1 MNNPWYISQSLIRL
15 WSEHEIPSMAFPI
28 AFSVIRYYKS
38 ENIEALL
45 AAALPFHIHC
55 QKQRFTTIPLEQIT
69 AEITALEN
77 AVEMYRNMDWFHL
90 IPVNDKWYPIISVF
104 YNYLNGFRPD
114 PVKSINLLAFSL
126 DSESVHRSSTQT
138 MMAENWSVLQKVEVP
153 SSQDA
158 IEEFYDLAEEHNKLL
173 TFDIFETDYKTLEIN
188 LETGPVRYSD
198 MFDHVWAFIQNHASR
213 EDLCSR
219 LLEELEDGH
228 AVCTSGKVARLMN
241 VVEGY
246 LNGVSTANSK
256 ELFQNRMAMIGVM
269 NPSQRREAALCA
281 FSEFKIPVEEQGA
294 WMEALE

>member
-1 MNNPWYISQSLIRL
+1 
-15 WSEHEIPSMAFPI
+15 MAFPI

-90 IPVNDKWYPIISVF
+90 IPVNDKWYPIVSVF

-153 SSQDA
+153 SSQNA

-173 TFDIFETDYKTLEIN
+173 TFDIFETDYKTLEIH

-256 ELFQNRMAMIGVM
+256 ELFQNRMAMIGGM

>member
-1 MNNPWYISQSLIRL
+1 
-15 WSEHEIPSMAFPI
+15 MAFPI

-153 SSQDA
+153 SSQNA

-173 TFDIFETDYKTLEIN
+173 TFDIFEIDYKTLEIN

-198 MFDHVWAFIQNHASR
+198 MFDHVWAFIQNYASR

-256 ELFQNRMAMIGVM
+256 ELFQNRMAMIGGM